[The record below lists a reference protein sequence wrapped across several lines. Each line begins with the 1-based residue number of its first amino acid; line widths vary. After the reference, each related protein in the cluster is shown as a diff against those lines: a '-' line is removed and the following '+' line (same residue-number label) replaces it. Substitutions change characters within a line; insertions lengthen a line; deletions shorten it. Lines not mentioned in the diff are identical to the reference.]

1 MRLSVKIIIIT
12 TTVAIFCGIK
22 ANCQEVNSDLVQFS
36 GIVVSSDGD
45 NLKPVPFTSI
55 AVKNTHRGTTSD
67 YYGYFSF
74 VARKKEVVLFTSLG
88 YKRASYTIPDTIT
101 SNRYSLIQIM
111 TKDTIILA
119 ETVIYPWPTREQFK
133 EAFIKLKI
141 PDDDYL
147 RAQKN
152 LALMDRKERG
162 VPYEGSPNVMDG
174 ASNYQSY
181 MSEQYDKMYYK
192 GQIIPNNLLNPFAW
206 ADFFKAWKEGKF
218 KSDQ

>member
-1 MRLSVKIIIIT
+1 MKLSVKIIIGT
-12 TTVAIFCGIK
+12 AIVFFFSAK
-22 ANCQEVNSDLVQFS
+22 AFCQEVNTNLVQFS
-36 GIVVSSDGD
+36 GIVVSSDGE
-45 NLKPVPFTSI
+45 NLKPVPFTNI
-55 AVKNTHRGTTSD
+55 AVKNSHRGTTSD

-74 VARKKEVVLFTSLG
+74 VARKNEVVIFSSLG

-133 EAFIKLKI
+133 EAFVKLKI
-141 PDDDYL
+141 PDDDYD
-147 RAQKN
+147 RAHKN
-152 LALMDRKERG
+152 LVLMDRKERG
-162 VPYEGSPNVMDG
+162 LAYEGSPYVMDG

-181 MSEQYDKMYYK
+181 MSDQYNKLYYK
-192 GQIIPNNLLNPFAW
+192 GQVVPNNLLNPFAW

-218 KSDQ
+218 KSNQ